1 MKTKMFTILKMSAKR
16 RAIDFYS
23 AQVEGDPDS
32 FGAFLQRSEALIRD
46 LKFIMSKVRPC
57 FPPSYNIFDLHFNVY
72 KQELH
77 DRIENLLKGP
87 KIDKILTED
96 PQAILAF
103 SAFVS
108 TCQ

>member
-1 MKTKMFTILKMSAKR
+1 
-16 RAIDFYS
+16 
-23 AQVEGDPDS
+23 
-32 FGAFLQRSEALIRD
+32 
-46 LKFIMSKVRPC
+46 MSKVNPC

-72 KQELH
+72 KHELH

-108 TCQ
+108 TC